1 MILTTDYHTHTV
13 YSHGKG
19 SILDN
24 AVGAKEA
31 GVNNICITDHGFS
44 HPAYGMRR
52 RKLDKMRR
60 ECNLASKETGVNV
73 MLGIESNIL
82 GVSGK
87 TDVKVSDYD
96 KLDVFLAG
104 IHRFILYD
112 TLGEWFTLLGAN
124 FLTRLFKAE
133 PSKSLIERNTKVYIN
148 AIKNNPIDIITYPES
163 SSEFNKDMVE
173 YIMDRYKKSP
183 GIKCIP
189 NLMSKNIRNVYVN
202 FTVAKELGL
211 SDSDINRLRH
221 DVENWK
227 SDADVYDLRGKID
240 ELNDYI
246 AYHSGKRGRPTNDI
260 KQKS

>member
-24 AVGAKEA
+24 ALGAKEA
-31 GVNNICITDHGFS
+31 GVYNICITDHGFS

-52 RKLDKMRR
+52 RKLDKMRV
-60 ECNLASKETGVNV
+60 ECDNATKQTGVNV

-133 PSKSLIERNTKVYIN
+133 PSNELIKRNTKVYVN
-148 AIKNNPIDIITYPES
+148 AIKNNPIDILTH
-163 SSEFNKDMVE
+163 
-173 YIMDRYKKSP
+173 P
-183 GIKCIP
+183 GY
-189 NLMSKNIRNVYVN
+189 LV
-202 FTVAKELGL
+202 FADAEEVAKCCRDYGTLFEINSRKTHL
-211 SDSDINRLRH
+211 SDEDWVKVINTGVTFVVNSDGHKPSDVGKIDFALDLINRLEIPLDRIK
-221 DVENWK
+221 NINGNTPK
-227 SDADVYDLRGKID
+227 KLRFSEFKG
-240 ELNDYI
+240 L
-246 AYHSGKRGRPTNDI
+246 
-260 KQKS
+260 